1 MTCTLCSLILRRHID
16 KVPREILWRCSEAR
30 GIFVAY
36 TRSIHDMYA
45 NAKTCVRTGG
55 VNDKLGVWRQTLES
69 KGFRLSRTKIEYL
82 KCKFDVVVK
91 LDSKVILK
99 RKSFKYLGSMIQ
111 GNGEIDED
119 VKHRIGAGW
128 LKWRLASES
137 CVIRRD
143 RIKNEIIRE
152 KVRVALVEDKM
163 RKVRLRWFRHVMRR
177 CTDAP
182 VWRCERLARD
192 GFRRNRVPCE
202 MAGRNRIPREAFDNR
217 RGYPA
222 EGHIAR
228 GPMPR
233 PMPLPA
239 LLEEELEIQNIEI
252 RRLLGENRS
261 LVEDR
266 VVLQRELGA
275 AKEEL
280 HRMNLAISDIQA
292 DHEVRSR
299 ELIERGLK
307 LEADLRATEPLKNEA
322 KQLRIEVQKLNIIK
336 HDLTGQVQT
345 LTKDLA
351 KLQADSQQIPHLKAE
366 IGGLHQELLRAR
378 SAIEYEK
385 KAKVEL
391 MDQRQAMETNMVT
404 MAREIEKLRAE
415 LSNSDGR
422 AWAAGG
428 SYGMRYGRHDASF
441 PAPYGEGYGVHMGA
455 ADKGPLYGAASASRG
470 GLEKPQMNRR

>member
-1 MTCTLCSLILRRHID
+1 
-16 KVPREILWRCSEAR
+16 
-30 GIFVAY
+30 
-36 TRSIHDMYA
+36 
-45 NAKTCVRTGG
+45 
-55 VNDKLGVWRQTLES
+55 
-69 KGFRLSRTKIEYL
+69 
-82 KCKFDVVVK
+82 
-91 LDSKVILK
+91 
-99 RKSFKYLGSMIQ
+99 
-111 GNGEIDED
+111 
-119 VKHRIGAGW
+119 
-128 LKWRLASES
+128 
-137 CVIRRD
+137 
-143 RIKNEIIRE
+143 
-152 KVRVALVEDKM
+152 
-163 RKVRLRWFRHVMRR
+163 
-177 CTDAP
+177 
-182 VWRCERLARD
+182 
-192 GFRRNRVPCE
+192 

-422 AWAAGG
+422 AWAADESWKHG
-428 SYGMRYGRHDASF
+428 SMYFYVYLAALLLWEDICCTKLGCDLLAVG
-441 PAPYGEGYGVHMGA
+441 AP
-455 ADKGPLYGAASASRG
+455 
-470 GLEKPQMNRR
+470 